1 MTDSAGCCHGFPGRN
16 SRAAP
21 PRRLPAQRLDSAGR
35 AHVDQRAVLA
45 LALPLMA
52 NSAVQIVLNLTDM
65 WFMGRIST
73 KALAAVG
80 AVQWLIVAVVLVL
93 GGAGTGGADAGR
105 AELRRAALPPRRR
118 RRYGRRCGRMAC
130 AAPLFVLVGAARH
143 LILAPFGF
151 DPQIE
156 QLAAAFWFPRMGG
169 AFVGAAVWAMFGFF
183 NGIGRP
189 RVTLVITAGD
199 HAHQRAPQPAVHL
212 QARVGHCRLRL
223 GDQRRA
229 APGARVRVR
238 RSFSQSHYRAA
249 LPLAPHLA
257 AARAGGCSQ
266 QLRLGVPMG
275 VSPAADL
282 LGFAIFQMMQTRLGT
297 VGGAA
302 TQMVVILT
310 SLAYMPGF
318 GIASAGT
325 TLVGQS
331 IGAGARDWAQRVG
344 NRVILLAALYM
355 GGIGVLIALGGPLAA
370 AVLRRRARCATPPP
384 RSALGMRLL
393 WLAAGYQFFDGL
405 NLGSSMCLRGA
416 GDVRVPAA
424 LVLPVSLAAVRAAGA
439 LRSPSRPAQGWVHFL
454 PQFGLGAIGG
464 WVAVLIYVMVLG
476 IDAVP
481 ALALAR
487 LAGDPHLIERSRG
500 RMFITLKMLLRT
512 LLLPPA
518 GPLLLAA
525 FGCVAVAGRRAP
537 RARRTGWALLGAA
550 LGALWLLATPVA
562 GRAC

>member
-1 MTDSAGCCHGFPGRN
+1 MDFREPSA
-16 SRAAP
+16 SAAAP
-21 PRRLPAQRLDSAGR
+21 LPAQRVDACGR

-80 AVQWLIVAVVLVL
+80 AVQWLIIAVVLVL
-93 GGAGTGGADAGR
+93 GGAGMAVQTLVAQNFGA
-105 AELRRAALPPRRR
+105 
-118 RRYGRRCGRMAC
+118 RRYARAGQAVWTALWAMAF

-156 QLAAAFWFPRMGG
+156 RLAAAFWFPRMGG

-183 NGIGRP
+183 NGVGRP
-189 RVTLVITAGD
+189 RVTLAITLFTTSTNAVLNQLFIFGLGWGIAGSAWATNVAQLLGLALAVALFLRSPYRRRYRSHLTWRP
-199 HAHQRAPQPAVHL
+199 HAV
-212 QARVGHCRLRL
+212 RLL
-223 GDQRRA
+223 
-229 APGARVRVR
+229 
-238 RSFSQSHYRAA
+238 
-249 LPLAPHLA
+249 
-257 AARAGGCSQ
+257 Q

-275 VSPAADL
+275 LSPAADL
-282 LGFAIFQMMQTRLGT
+282 LAFAIFQMMQTRLGT
-297 VGGAA
+297 AGGAA
-302 TQMVVILT
+302 TQMVVMLT

-331 IGAGARDWAQRVG
+331 IGAGAREWAQRVG

-355 GGIGVLIALGGPLAA
+355 GGIGLLIALCGRWVLPFFTGAHDAEAAA
-370 AVLRRRARCATPPP
+370 AVAIGT
-384 RSALGMRLL
+384 RLL

-416 GDVRVPAA
+416 GDVRVPAL
-424 LVLPVSLAAVRAAGA
+424 LVLSLGFLLLAPLAHA
-439 LRSPSRPAQGWVHFL
+439 LTFPPGQGWVSFL

-464 WVAVLIYVMVLG
+464 WVAVLIYVIVLG
-476 IDAVP
+476 S
-481 ALALAR
+481 ALFLR
-487 LAGDPHLIERSRG
+487 WRSRAWQA
-500 RMFITLKMLLRT
+500 IHI
-512 LLLPPA
+512 
-518 GPLLLAA
+518 
-525 FGCVAVAGRRAP
+525 
-537 RARRTGWALLGAA
+537 
-550 LGALWLLATPVA
+550 
-562 GRAC
+562 